1 MNNVTLS
8 GRLTKE
14 PDVRYGG
21 ENNSVAIAR
30 FTLAVDDY
38 KSTDFIN
45 IRALGKTAEWVEKWL
60 QKGNKVEL
68 VGKIKTG
75 HYTGKIFLPEYQTAL
90 TNDIIHTAKEIFT
103 KAWTANNIRV
113 GDEPRNWL
121 ERKKLQQEAARECNN
136 LLAFIQMAKPL
147 YHLTSKR
154 VKYWGQKTIEVRQAL
169 RDWNAGDTKR
179 YGKLE

>member
-21 ENNSVAIAR
+21 EDNSVAIAR

-75 HYTGKIFLPEYQTAL
+75 HYTGR
-90 TNDIIHTAKEIFT
+90 DGKEIYYTEVLASSVSFGET
-103 KAWTANNIRV
+103 KAEAAGGSRKRGIIKSERNKAKRGRTRADNNN
-113 GDEPRNWL
+113 G
-121 ERKKLQQEAARECNN
+121 RKKRRRD
-136 LLAFIQMAKPL
+136 IQ
-147 YHLTSKR
+147 TRRTEETQS
-154 VKYWGQKTIEVRQAL
+154 G
-169 RDWNAGDTKR
+169 
-179 YGKLE
+179 